1 MRSAGV
7 FAVLLSALPL
17 LTAPALAESPVPD
30 RRVAL
35 TRDVDLP
42 GGDLRTILDASLSA
56 CQAACI
62 ADIACRAF
70 TYNSRSRACF
80 PKGEAGPPLPFEGAY
95 SGVII
100 AAPAGAVALG
110 EARAAELDFL
120 EPGDLD
126 AAREMALELTNH
138 HVPNDWSAEDLLA
151 AAAEARGNGNIVSA
165 YRFTG
170 AATVVTDAP
179 EHWTEYARLALGIEA
194 EKSSARREYRRRALS
209 AALNGYLRSKDGSA
223 RHAAL
228 AVLAEALEANG
239 RGRVMIDALRLAQEI
254 APRPETARMLEDAVA
269 EHGFRVTEHV
279 VENDSA
285 TPRVCAEFS
294 EDLVQAGTDYAPF
307 VQVPGA
313 TLTVEP
319 DGRRLCLEGVAHGAR
334 YPVTF
339 RQGLPAASGEVL
351 AKHVT
356 LNLYVQDRSAEVRF
370 PGRAYI
376 LPATGEVNIPLESVN
391 TETVELVLR
400 RVSERSI
407 LRVIQKGFFGRP
419 LSHWQEEELADTL
432 AATVW
437 EGQGEL
443 GLELNR
449 DVTTRLPLT
458 DVAGPLEAG
467 IYALQARVPGADPY
481 DDEAATQWFVV
492 SDIGLA
498 TLGGTDGL
506 HVFTRALGSA
516 LPAEGVELTL
526 LSRANAVLGTAVTD
540 AAGHAVFAPG
550 LTAGTGAAAPAM
562 VLAEAEGDLTFL
574 SLTDPEFD
582 LSDRGVAG
590 RAPAG
595 PVDAFLATDRGA
607 YRAGETIHA
616 TVLARDDRAAAIKGL
631 PVVAVLTRPD
641 GVEYSRQLGRDGVAG
656 GHVFAFRTTGDVPRG
671 AWRLDV
677 HADPDAPAIATT
689 RVLVEDFLPERID
702 FDLALPEAPLRPGGS
717 APLTV
722 EARYLFGA
730 PAGDLPVEGE
740 LRLRAVRALEAF
752 PGYVFGRHDA
762 SVRQED
768 DYMGSDLR
776 TDAEGRA
783 EVLLEIPEM
792 EPHFRP
798 MQAEVTL
805 RLSEGSGRPVE
816 RTITH
821 PVAPAGPV
829 IGIRKLFE
837 GTLSEGGEALFDL
850 IALDAAQQPV
860 EMPVRWTLNKVN
872 TRYQWYNANGY
883 WDWEPITTRTP
894 VAEGEAVLGDLPVT
908 VGAGVDWGAY
918 ELRVERRGGD
928 YAAASEEFAAGW
940 YGGADAATTPDFLE
954 MSLDAESYSPGDS
967 ARLRVVPRF
976 AGKGLITVVS
986 NRLIDMRAVDLAE
999 GENLFELPVTDDWG
1013 AGAYV
1018 TVTALRPMDV
1028 AAGRNPARALG
1039 LAHAAVDPGARRLEA
1054 AFEVP
1059 AEAEP
1064 RAPLPVALKV
1074 NGVAPGETA
1083 HVTIAAVDVGI
1094 LNLTR
1099 FEPPDP
1105 AGHYFGQRELGVAM
1119 RDVYGRLIDGMT
1131 GAMGRV
1137 RSGGDAAGGLDMSAP
1152 PPTEELV
1159 AYFSGPLTVGADGY
1173 ARTSFDLPSFNGTL
1187 RLMAIAWSPTG
1198 VGQAEA
1204 EVLVRDPVVVTASV
1218 PRFLAPGDSARLLLE
1233 VVHAAGPA
1241 GRMKLKVAGEGL
1253 RLGRGLPGSFEL
1265 EEQGKARFTL
1275 PLTAGAPGLAELRV
1289 TLTTPEGKALV
1300 KTLRL
1305 PIEVNDPET
1314 ARSSRFA
1321 LAAGDTF
1328 TFDDNVFAGFRPGT
1342 ATATLAAGPIARMDA
1357 PGLLQA
1363 LDRYPYGC
1371 TEQTV
1376 SRALPLLYL
1385 DELARAM
1392 GLEEREGLGPR
1403 LDTAI
1408 ARVLARQAANGAFG
1422 LWRAGSDDFWLDAYV
1437 TDFLSRARARGHAVP
1452 ETAFRNALDNL
1463 RNKVSYAADFDEGG
1477 EALAYALYVLAREGA
1492 AAVGD
1497 LRYYADVKGKA
1508 FATPLAAAQIGAAL
1522 AAYGDQPRADRMF
1535 ALANAKIGRAG
1546 GAEAREWRDDY
1557 GTRLRDRA
1565 AVLTLAVEAG
1575 SEAVDHAELLD
1586 SIAPVEAGQRLS
1598 TQEQVWSL
1606 LAASAMLEA
1615 EDFGALTLD
1624 GRPLTAPL
1632 VRVAEDDTAF
1642 RPLKI
1647 RNTGAAPATLTL
1659 TTFGVPE
1666 VPEPAGGN
1674 GYAISRR
1681 YFDMKGNPVEPARVK
1696 QGTRL
1701 VAVLTVQPLGEGA
1714 ARLIVDD
1721 PLPAGF
1727 EIDNP
1732 NLMRGGDIGAL
1743 DWLELE
1749 TEVRHAEFRQDRF
1762 IAALDW
1768 HGDEDFRLGY
1778 IVRAVSPGSF
1788 HHPAASVEDM
1798 YRPEYR
1804 AHGDTGRI
1812 GVVE

>member
-7 FAVLLSALPL
+7 FAIVLSALSLSP
-17 LTAPALAESPVPD
+17 APVFAESPVPD
-30 RRVAL
+30 RRIAL

-56 CQAACI
+56 CQTACL
-62 ADIACRAF
+62 ADSECGAF
-70 TYNSRSRACF
+70 TYNSRTRACF
-80 PKGEAGPPLPFEGAY
+80 PKGETGAPVPFEGAY
-95 SGVII
+95 SGLVLT
-100 AAPAGAVALG
+100 APAGAVALG
-110 EARAAELDFL
+110 EARAAELPFL
-120 EPGDLD
+120 DENDLRT
-126 AAREMALELTNH
+126 AREVALELTNR

-151 AAAEARGNGNIVSA
+151 AAEQARADGNIVSA

-170 AATVVTDAP
+170 AATVATDAP
-179 EHWTEYARLALGIEA
+179 AHWTQYARLALAIEA
-194 EKSSARREYRRRALS
+194 DRDSDRREYRRRALS
-209 AALNGYLRSKDGSA
+209 AALNGYLRSDDTEA
-223 RHAAL
+223 RHEAL
-228 AVLAEALEANG
+228 TVLAEALEANG
-239 RGRVMIDALRLAQEI
+239 RGRVMIDALRLAQQI
-254 APRPETARMLEDAVA
+254 APRPETARMLDAAVA
-269 EHGFRVTEHV
+269 EHGFRVIEHV

-294 EDLVQAGTDYAPF
+294 EDLVQAGEDYAPF

-313 TLTVEP
+313 ALTVEP
-319 DGRRLCLEGVAHGAR
+319 DGRRLCLEGVTHGAR
-334 YPVTF
+334 YRVTF

-356 LNLYVQDRSAEVRF
+356 LNLYVRDRSPDVRF

-376 LPATGEVNIPLESVN
+376 LPATGEVNIPVESVN
-391 TETVELVLR
+391 LAEVDLVLR
-400 RVSERSI
+400 RISDRSI
-407 LRVIQKGFFGRP
+407 LRAIQGGFFGRP
-419 LSHWQEEELADTL
+419 LSPWQEDELGDTI

-437 EGQGEL
+437 TGKGEL
-443 GLELNR
+443 TQELNR

-458 DVAGPLEAG
+458 EVVGALDAG
-467 IYALQARVPGADPY
+467 IYALQAKVPGADPY
-481 DDEAATQWFVV
+481 DHPAATQWFVV
-492 SDIGLA
+492 SDLGLA

-506 HVFTRALGSA
+506 HVFTRALGTA
-516 LPAEGVELTL
+516 APAEGVEITL
-526 LSRANAVLGTAVTD
+526 LSRANAVLGTVTTD
-540 AAGHAVFAPG
+540 AEGHAAFAPG
-550 LTAGTGAAAPAM
+550 LTAGTGGAAPAM
-562 VLAEAEGDLTFL
+562 VLAEAGGDMTFL

-582 LSDRGVAG
+582 LSDRGVEG

-616 TVLARDDRAAAIKGL
+616 TVLARDDRARAIPGL

-641 GVEYSRQLGRDGVAG
+641 GVEYSRVLGRDGVAG
-656 GHVFAFRTTGDVPRG
+656 GHVFDFRTTADVPRG

-702 FDLALPEAPLRPGGS
+702 FDLALPEAPLRPGDS

-740 LRLRAVRALEAF
+740 LRLRAVRTLEAY

-762 SVRQED
+762 DVRQAGE
-768 DYMGSDLR
+768 YLGADLR
-776 TDAEGRA
+776 TDAEGHA
-783 EVLLEIPEM
+783 EVLVEIPQM

-816 RTITH
+816 RSITH
-821 PVAPAGPV
+821 AVAPAAPV
-829 IGIRKLFE
+829 IGIRKLFD
-837 GTLSEGGEALFDL
+837 GVLSEGGEALFDL
-850 IALDAAQQPV
+850 IALDMDQQPL
-860 EMPVRWTLNKVN
+860 EMPVHWTLNKVN
-872 TRYQWYNANGY
+872 TRYQWYNADGY

-894 VAEGEAVLGDLPVT
+894 VAEGDAMLGTQPVT
-908 VGAGVDWGAY
+908 VGAGVDWGEY

-928 YAAASEEFAAGW
+928 YAAASEDFAAGW
-940 YGGADAATTPDFLE
+940 YGGADASATPDFLE
-954 MSLDAESYSPGDS
+954 MSLDAESYRPGDS
-967 ARLRVVPRF
+967 ASLRVVPRF

-986 NRLIDMRAVDLAE
+986 NRLIDMRAVELAE

-1039 LAHAAVDPGARRLEA
+1039 LAHAAVEPGDKRLRA

-1059 AEAEP
+1059 AEAAP
-1064 RAPLPVALKV
+1064 RAALPVALKV
-1074 NGVAPGETA
+1074 EGVAPGETA

-1094 LNLTR
+1094 LNLTA
-1099 FEPPDP
+1099 FKAPDP
-1105 AGHYFGQRELGVAM
+1105 ARHYFGQRKLGVGM
-1119 RDVYGRLIDGMT
+1119 RDVYGRLIDGMS

-1137 RSGGDAAGGLDMSAP
+1137 RSGGDANGGIDTSAP

-1159 AYFSGPLTVGADGY
+1159 AYFSGPLEVGEDGY
-1173 ARTSFDLPSFNGTL
+1173 VRTEFDLPSFNGTV

-1204 EVLVRDPVVVTASV
+1204 EVLVRDPVVLTASV
-1218 PRFLAPGDSARLLLE
+1218 PRFLAPGDSTRLLLE
-1233 VVHAAGPA
+1233 LVHAAGPA
-1241 GRMKLKVAGEGL
+1241 GRMGLKVEADGVK
-1253 RLGRGLPGSFEL
+1253 LGRGLPKAFEL
-1265 EEQGKARFTL
+1265 EEQGKARFSL
-1275 PLTAGAPGLAELRV
+1275 PLTAEEPGLAELRV
-1289 TLTTPEGKALV
+1289 TLTTPDGKALV
-1300 KTLRL
+1300 KVLTL
-1305 PIEVNDPET
+1305 PVQVNDPET
-1314 ARSSRFA
+1314 ARTSRFP

-1328 TFDDNVFAGFRPGT
+1328 TFDKDVFAGFRPGT
-1342 ATATLAAGPIARMDA
+1342 ATATLAAGPIARLDA

-1376 SRALPLLYL
+1376 SQALPLLYL

-1403 LDTAI
+1403 LDGAI
-1408 ARVLARQAANGAFG
+1408 ARVLSRQAPNGAFG
-1422 LWRAGSDDFWLDAYV
+1422 LWQAGSDDFWLDAYV
-1437 TDFLSRARARGHAVP
+1437 ADFLSRAKARGHAVP
-1452 ETAFRNALDNL
+1452 EIAFRNALDNL

-1492 AAVGD
+1492 AAIGD
-1497 LRYYADVKGKA
+1497 LRYYADVKAKA
-1508 FATPLAAAQIGAAL
+1508 FGTPLAAAQLGAAL

-1535 ALANAKIGRAG
+1535 AVAAARINNARV
-1546 GAEAREWRDDY
+1546 AEEREWRADY

-1575 SEAVDHAELLD
+1575 SNAVDRADLLD
-1586 SIAPVEAGQRLS
+1586 SIGPVGSSRPLS

-1606 LAASAMLEA
+1606 LAASAMLETG
-1615 EDFGALTLD
+1615 DHGALTLD
-1624 GRPLTAPL
+1624 GRPLTGPL

-1642 RPLKI
+1642 RPLKV
-1647 RNTGAAPATLTL
+1647 RNTGEEEATLTL

-1666 VPEPAGGN
+1666 VAEAAGGN

-1681 YFDMKGNPVEPARVK
+1681 YFDMKGNPVEPERVK

-1701 VAVLTVQPLGEGA
+1701 VAVLTVQPFGEAA

-1743 DWLELE
+1743 DWLKLE
-1749 TEVRHAEFRQDRF
+1749 TDVTHAEFRQDRF
-1762 IAALDW
+1762 IAAIDW
-1768 HGDEDFRLGY
+1768 RKEDEFRLGY

-1804 AHGDTGRI
+1804 AHSDTGRI
-1812 GVVE
+1812 GVSE